1 MPPDDDQLIFFGDD
15 STVDISLEKESKRRI
30 TGVGNSPLWVFLEKP
45 SFVCQTTT
53 LSTSIDILYKNN
65 DVGKRVATGVEVVYT
80 HTIVTQYRIRNNSA
94 HDPVPTIYIDH
105 SVCFRRKEMDWSSLC
120 ALDGDK
126 IRRAFIEW
134 WVGTDGYSEREE
146 WNQESRHWR
155 KLPVMLICK
164 PIPGQ
169 QRTRWV
175 CHTKQGWF
183 LCKSHCWIYSFP
195 IFIRCWWWLAVRTV
209 RRFPKPSLEERM
221 YSVTEVALTRK
232 QMTTRKSLVSFLDSA
247 QSLLSKSRIETCRRL
262 VAHYI
267 LC

>member
-1 MPPDDDQLIFFGDD
+1 MDDVCAKRAIHLHNNTKTVLAPGVVSVYEGSCFVAQTDFVPMPPDDDQLIFFGDD

-126 IRRAFIEW
+126 IRRAFIE
-134 WVGTDGYSEREE
+134 
-146 WNQESRHWR
+146 
-155 KLPVMLICK
+155 
-164 PIPGQ
+164 
-169 QRTRWV
+169 
-175 CHTKQGWF
+175 
-183 LCKSHCWIYSFP
+183 
-195 IFIRCWWWLAVRTV
+195 
-209 RRFPKPSLEERM
+209 
-221 YSVTEVALTRK
+221 
-232 QMTTRKSLVSFLDSA
+232 
-247 QSLLSKSRIETCRRL
+247 
-262 VAHYI
+262 
-267 LC
+267 